1 MPEDGQSELTFQT
14 ADFVVWSFILA
25 SSVGIGIYYACTGGR
40 QQSTEEFLVGNRNM
54 NPIPVAMSLA
64 VSFVSAVMFLGMT
77 SEAYGN
83 GVMVWLQ
90 GVGIFISAVIISISF
105 LPIFHRLN
113 VTSANEYLERRF
125 NRTCRLLGSVIL
137 IFNMFVYMGV
147 VLYAPSLALNQ
158 VAGLNV
164 WGSVLTVGLA
174 CTFYTTIGGLKAVIW
189 TDVFQM
195 CIMISGLLAVII
207 KGSSDLGGFSNVL
220 RIVDEGNRLDLFEFS
235 TDVTVRHTFWG
246 PYHLSLPPS
255 SLFSTNVTVRHTFWG
270 LTIGSSFM
278 FLSIF
283 GINQAQVQR
292 YVSCHTVKIAR
303 ISLALGTAIML
314 FLFSSAVTAGLVMYA
329 YYADCDPISSGAVA
343 KRDQMMPYFTLDLFQ
358 KYPGLPGLFLSAVF
372 SASLS
377 TISSGLNAVAAV
389 TTEDL
394 IKPIW
399 PGLSDERYTQLSKLM
414 ALSYGILTIG
424 FAFIAS
430 FLGDIL
436 STVLNFFSMFGGP
449 TLGLFSVGMFFPW
462 TNSKGAFCGTLIGLV
477 FSFWIGIG
485 AQVYPSPYPAPPFS
499 TSGCVL
505 YNDTSDLY
513 NSNDLVSNFTKP
525 TLDGATTVEL
535 AVTSEYPALSVDER
549 PAIAALYKLAY
560 TWYASASWLVTVF
573 AALLISFLTGATD
586 PKDIDPRLICPVV
599 DVMYCCLPEKWKVPL
614 RCGVGADFIKE
625 IEYDGVIEK
634 ETKANQNL
642 VKNGIQ
648 VDRKPEDE
656 IIEEIV

>member
-90 GVGIFISAVIISISF
+90 GVGILVSAVIISISF

-195 CIMISGLLAVII
+195 CIMVCGLLAVII

-246 PYHLSLPPS
+246 
-255 SLFSTNVTVRHTFWG
+255 
-270 LTIGSSFM
+270 LTIGSTFM

-292 YVSCHTVKIAR
+292 YVSCNTVKIAR

-343 KRDQMMPYFTLDLFQ
+343 KRDQMMPYFTLDLFK

-389 TTEDL
+389 TTEDI
-394 IKPIW
+394 IKPLW
-399 PGLSDERYTQLSKLM
+399 PGLSDKRYTQLSKLM

-485 AQVYPSPYPAPPFS
+485 AQVYHSPYPAPPFS

-505 YNDTSDLY
+505 YNDTLNLY
-513 NSNDLVSNFTKP
+513 NSTAYNAHLLNDVVSNFTKP
-525 TLDGATTVEL
+525 TLDGATTVDL
-535 AVTSEYPALSVDER
+535 AVTSDDPALSVDER
-549 PAIAALYKLAY
+549 PAIAALYKLSY

-599 DVMYCCLPEKWKVPL
+599 DTMYCCLPEKWKSPL
-614 RCGVGADFIKE
+614 RCGVGTDFIKE

-634 ETKANQNL
+634 EMKANQNL

>member
-40 QQSTEEFLVGNRNM
+40 QQSTEEFLVGNRKM

-90 GVGIFISAVIISISF
+90 GVGILVSAVIISISF

-195 CIMISGLLAVII
+195 CIMVCGLLAVII

-246 PYHLSLPPS
+246 
-255 SLFSTNVTVRHTFWG
+255 
-270 LTIGSSFM
+270 LTIGSTFM

-292 YVSCHTVKIAR
+292 YVSCNTVKIAR

-389 TTEDL
+389 TTEDI
-394 IKPIW
+394 IKPLW
-399 PGLSDERYTQLSKLM
+399 PGLSDKRYTQLSKLM

-485 AQVYPSPYPAPPFS
+485 AHVYPSPYPAPPFS

-505 YNDTSDLY
+505 YNDTLNLY
-513 NSNDLVSNFTKP
+513 NSTAYNAHLLNDVVSNFTKP
-525 TLDGATTVEL
+525 TLDGATTVDL
-535 AVTSEYPALSVDER
+535 AVTSDDPALSVDER
-549 PAIAALYKLAY
+549 PAIAALYKLSY

-599 DVMYCCLPEKWKVPL
+599 DTMYCCLPEKWKSPL
-614 RCGVGADFIKE
+614 RCGVGTDFITE

-634 ETKANQNL
+634 EMKANQNL